1 MPGVEIFERSD
12 LSTIISNPPNLI
24 FNNAVEFSEFIET
37 LARRDDSPVTQVLI
51 DYCEIYDLE
60 YESLSRMLTASLK
73 EKISAEMQD
82 AGLLPKS
89 SRLEFED

>member
-12 LSTIISNPPNLI
+12 LSTIINNPPNLI

-37 LARRDDSPVTQVLI
+37 LARRDESPVTQVLI

-60 YESLSRMLTASLK
+60 YDSLSKMLTASLK

-89 SRLEFED
+89 PRLEFED